1 MEMNDI
7 VPKNREMFEG
17 AKIMA
22 WLNEDIERS
31 VPDFDV
37 HGYREFVK

>member
-1 MEMNDI
+1 MEMNEI
-7 VPKNREMFEG
+7 VPKNWEMFKR

-37 HGYREFVK
+37 DGTESL